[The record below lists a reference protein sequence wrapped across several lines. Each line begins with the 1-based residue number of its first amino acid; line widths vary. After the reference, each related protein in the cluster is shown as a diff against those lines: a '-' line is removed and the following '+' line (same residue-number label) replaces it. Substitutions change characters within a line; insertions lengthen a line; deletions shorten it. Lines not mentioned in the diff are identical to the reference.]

1 MKNVFDYINKIID
14 EELIKIN
21 AKINGI
27 LLLEILKYK
36 IIDQLNTNFDK
47 FILKDDFEEK
57 FEKLYETENRK
68 IKVKLKLNNLTKVN
82 LITQIDNDILIIC
95 LKGNI
100 DINLEDH
107 KKKNNFNYKCF
118 PLKGMVISK
127 KSKFSLNSLLN
138 SIILEITAV
147 DKIFD
152 IENHREVTI

>member
-57 FEKLYETENRK
+57 FEKLYETE
-68 IKVKLKLNNLTKVN
+68 I
-82 LITQIDNDILIIC
+82 
-95 LKGNI
+95 
-100 DINLEDH
+100 
-107 KKKNNFNYKCF
+107 
-118 PLKGMVISK
+118 
-127 KSKFSLNSLLN
+127 
-138 SIILEITAV
+138 
-147 DKIFD
+147 
-152 IENHREVTI
+152 